1 MTDTYLRESQLLVLQ
16 TQEKAL
22 SYLRSGGDI
31 HCLEGISLRE
41 GRKVEQSEEASAD
54 LKAEARKDLLA
65 AGLHPPRGLKVSD
78 VSRVLLD
85 ALGASVAMDGA
96 TGEAL
101 ASERELDIKE
111 DDIVSLLDVPTVEE
125 AASDEEVG
133 RSKEAAGSSEEGG
146 ESTTS
151 DEEFYTEHF
160 LSAGS
165 TVRSAIH
172 KPRPGDSGAPRC
184 GVSAKKFHVISSEEA
199 LSGKAIFC
207 QRCFGKPAGC
217 DKICTRTKQMEKD
230 GELIRIRCMRRCTLG
245 CDPIARFLDEDKRLH
260 LCANHREQF
269 DRQEEKEMPEA
280 SPLGLP
286 VEQSTAAAEG

>member
-1 MTDTYLRESQLLVLQ
+1 
-16 TQEKAL
+16 
-22 SYLRSGGDI
+22 
-31 HCLEGISLRE
+31 
-41 GRKVEQSEEASAD
+41 
-54 LKAEARKDLLA
+54 
-65 AGLHPPRGLKVSD
+65 
-78 VSRVLLD
+78 
-85 ALGASVAMDGA
+85 MDGA

-111 DDIVSLLDVPTVEE
+111 DDIVSLLDALMVEE
-125 AASDEEVG
+125 AASDEEAG
-133 RSKEAAGSSEEGG
+133 KGKEAAGSSEGGG

-160 LSAGS
+160 LSAGT
-165 TVRSAIH
+165 TVRSAMH

-184 GVSAKKFHVISSEEA
+184 GVSAKRFHVISCEEA

-260 LCANHREQF
+260 LCANHQEEFER
-269 DRQEEKEMPEA
+269 REEKETPEVPPQA
-280 SPLGLP
+280 PP
-286 VEQSTAAAEG
+286 VEQSTTAAEG